1 MKKVLVTARKEDVKK
16 VESILEDRLYF
27 STTKADL
34 IQVTLYIHDKELN
47 DIIDAL
53 RETIDLRYKEC
64 MIEVFTPDF
73 IISPTLERTREKT
86 SESKEETPVEKIIES
101 TKPYLELDMSKII
114 LTSVAGA
121 IALTGLFMDNVA
133 VIIGAMLLAP
143 LLGPIYAFTI
153 NTAMGKGR
161 DVFKSVGILAV
172 LILMVV
178 FFAFVITLLLDQVIE
193 LRLTDEILARMSS
206 NPIYIL
212 MALLLGFAS
221 IIALSR
227 DIPEGIAG
235 VAVAAALLPPAAVAG
250 ISFVLYPSRML
261 APCILTLQNVLG
273 LMAGSLIATLLLN
286 IGPRAYYKKVLAKKL
301 IFRAMIVLLL
311 LLLFLSV
318 LSYFH
323 IGGS

>member
-1 MKKVLVTARKEDVKK
+1 MVTTRKEDMKK

-27 STTKADL
+27 STTKGDL
-34 IQVTLYIHDKELN
+34 IQVNLYIHDKELN

-73 IISPTLERTREKT
+73 IISPSLERTREKA

-172 LILMVV
+172 LILMAV
-178 FFAFVITLLLDQVIE
+178 FFAFVITLLLDQIIE
-193 LRLTDEILARMSS
+193 LRLTDEILSRMSS

-235 VAVAAALLPPAAVAG
+235 VAVAAALLPPAVVAG

-301 IFRAMIVLLL
+301 IFRAMIVLSL

-323 IGGS
+323 VGGS